1 MLFLQG
7 HDGRGY
13 GYMHLLSYAAGIVPG
28 KEVKAGELIGYVGRT
43 GTHES
48 PAHLHIQVYPD
59 HQLSHETLV
68 NPYSFLVQLCRGI
81 GVDDLNQ
88 PKLAREPN
96 LSPLKIVRQPDARS
110 KKIRSTGSRSTSA
123 PGPKAPV
130 SAPYN

>member
-1 MLFLQG
+1 
-7 HDGRGY
+7 
-13 GYMHLLSYAAGIVPG
+13 LLSYALGIVPG

-43 GTHES
+43 GTHQS

-96 LSPLKIVRQPDARS
+96 LNPLKIVRQPDARP
-110 KKIRSTGSRSTSA
+110 KKNKINWIQVYQRPWPKGAGERPLQLDLKGSPLLIIR
-123 PGPKAPV
+123 
-130 SAPYN
+130 NN